1 MRAIRLPLLCAFA
14 GGCLSNA
21 LLFFLW
27 RSPDSA
33 GSSALKPHRAHHLVA
48 LAVAATAAPDSPT
61 SELAATP
68 VAEDGAHA
76 AEPAQS
82 ATAPTADNNADPP
95 PPAGSAVSDVLTS
108 LEAAYRERVSARAPA
123 QPAQAPEPA
132 APATAANAA
141 AAPEPAHSTAPPSG
155 VDVPPLPAAPAVEA
169 RAPTPVPTTPAAPA
183 AVAPQMVAAA
193 APQVPPAFAAE
204 DAPPPVQVHYGDIN
218 QNTYV
223 TNIRQGDVY
232 LIQLQQLAVL
242 QYMQMLGASA
252 NAAPAARHARGAPQ
266 QRPFPSGII
275 NPDNPWGFHF
285 TPPNLVR

>member
-33 GSSALKPHRAHHLVA
+33 GSPALKQHHAHNVIA
-48 LAVAATAAPDSPT
+48 STAATGAPDTPA
-61 SELAATP
+61 SELDPTHST
-68 VAEDGAHA
+68 EDSAHA
-76 AEPAQS
+76 PDPARS
-82 ATAPTADNNADPP
+82 ASPPTADNGEAP

-108 LEAAYRERVSARAPA
+108 LEAAYRERVNARAPA
-123 QPAQAPEPA
+123 QPAPTAEAIPPTAASNAVAATEPA
-132 APATAANAA
+132 PSAAPPPRVDIPSPPAALEARA
-141 AAPEPAHSTAPPSG
+141 AAPTPTVPS
-155 VDVPPLPAAPAVEA
+155 APAV
-169 RAPTPVPTTPAAPA
+169 PA
-183 AVAPQMVAAA
+183 AVAPQIAAA
-193 APQVPPAFAAE
+193 APQAPLAPAFATE
-204 DAPPPVQVHYGDIN
+204 DAPPPAQIHYGDIN

-252 NAAPAARHARGAPQ
+252 NTVPAARHARGAPPS
-266 QRPFPSGII
+266 RPFPSGII